1 MTTFQAPPD
10 NNTLKS
16 RPPARTTYQPRP
28 NANTLAN
35 KRHKQRVP
43 AVDTTWNPYK
53 KDWVAKSTASKP
65 AEAEAFS
72 TPGVE
77 GQDPLDP
84 ILPPELPETPKPKRR
99 RSRKQKSRHI
109 RQNDKKAK
117 ATDGGARKVKVRGV
131 EKPASAGVNGRTCLA
146 DAVAALLSQD
156 AEAAYAAMIEAMPA
170 EGDTSPEHLTEA
182 LAAHGLTLERASKN
196 FFLAGGPR
204 SFHLLQE
211 TECKLVLHLNLVDFE
226 DEKHSHFVA
235 WDGQTIHDSPHSLKI
250 YKNDRRSNEASKEAF
265 GKLYDECRQHEITT
279 VYRLKDL

>member
-1 MTTFQAPPD
+1 MVTTFQAPPD

-109 RQNDKKAK
+109 RQNDKKIYIQDVLASGHK
-117 ATDGGARKVKVRGV
+117 NERCARKNTWNLKLPFY
-131 EKPASAGVNGRTCLA
+131 EFKTYFSASFI
-146 DAVAALLSQD
+146 LST
-156 AEAAYAAMIEAMPA
+156 Y
-170 EGDTSPEHLTEA
+170 
-182 LAAHGLTLERASKN
+182 
-196 FFLAGGPR
+196 
-204 SFHLLQE
+204 
-211 TECKLVLHLNLVDFE
+211 
-226 DEKHSHFVA
+226 
-235 WDGQTIHDSPHSLKI
+235 
-250 YKNDRRSNEASKEAF
+250 
-265 GKLYDECRQHEITT
+265 
-279 VYRLKDL
+279 